1 MTETLVILIPASA
14 HLPLKWW
21 TLDDH
26 GTVIWQ
32 GHVTPDQQF
41 NPTEGDATIVLV
53 PGDAIAIHWLALPTA
68 TPAQAAAAARHLLA
82 TAIAAPIDDQ
92 HVAAA
97 PRADA
102 DGRWPVAV
110 VSVATMRGWLD
121 RLATHGLDP
130 DALLPLPLLLT
141 PPETG
146 LVALPLG
153 DQVAL
158 RGHDIAVQLEEPLVG
173 QLFSDLPVH
182 RLDGEPMRHLSD
194 HLTWHDRLNL
204 RQGMFARRAAAIPP
218 RRWRRLAIGIALV
231 VLAAL
236 AAPVIEL
243 IRLQLVS
250 DRLEADI
257 LTQATRVLPAN
268 TAIDNP
274 LKQMRDQRRIASGQD
289 RLSTMAA
296 ALFTALQA
304 DSARLE
310 ALTYD
315 NGVLRATLSIGI
327 DASLDGLRTSL
338 LAAGYR
344 LTEGDNRVTPA
355 GQRIDI
361 EVTAQ

>member
-1 MTETLVILIPASA
+1 MTETLVILMPASVDV
-14 HLPLKWW
+14 PLKWW
-21 TLDDH
+21 TLDDQ

-41 NPTEGDATIVLV
+41 NPAESDAVIVLV
-53 PGDAIAIHWLALPTA
+53 PGDATTIHWLTVPTA

-97 PRADA
+97 SRADA

-110 VSVATMRGWLD
+110 VSAATMRDWLD

-130 DALLPLPLLLT
+130 DALFPLPLLLT
-141 PPETG
+141 PPEAG

-158 RGHDIAVQLEEPLVG
+158 RGHDIAVQLEESLVG
-173 QLFSDLPVH
+173 QLFCDLPVR
-182 RLDGEPMRHLSD
+182 RLEGEPLRHLTD
-194 HLTWHDRLNL
+194 HLTRHDGLNL
-204 RQGMFARRAAAIPP
+204 RQGAFARRAAAIPP
-218 RRWRRLAIGIALV
+218 RRWRRLAFGIALV
-231 VLAAL
+231 MLLVL

-257 LTQATRVLPAN
+257 LRQATRVLPAN

-274 LKQMRDQRRIASGQD
+274 LKQMRDQRLLASGQD
-289 RLSTMAA
+289 RLATMSA

-310 ALTYD
+310 SLAYD
-315 NGVLRATLSIGI
+315 SGVLRATLSIGI
-327 DASLDGLRTSL
+327 DASLDGLRASL